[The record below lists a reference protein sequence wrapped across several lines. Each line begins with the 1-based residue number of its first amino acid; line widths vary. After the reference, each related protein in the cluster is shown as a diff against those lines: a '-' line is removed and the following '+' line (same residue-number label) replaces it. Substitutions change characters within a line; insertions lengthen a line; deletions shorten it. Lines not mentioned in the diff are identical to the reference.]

1 MTSNGVSIQR
11 STRTKVKMEAGCDI
25 ARFSVAVRANHGF
38 LKGSL
43 PSKLCVHTNQAAYD
57 AKSRPL
63 GPNVEIGAEVGVEDD
78 ELVVVVPGNAPK
90 AAEYCGDVV
99 PPLADSPSKQAEDAR
114 RKPEGYPVEQVDQE
128 LDTMRRQVE
137 RIEIKEGDGV
147 SRQLEGA
154 FEALRRDLNRQTQL
168 LEAVLSKMTTTTSS
182 KTDGLLG
189 QEVHARLK
197 SNGLFIKAAQQCDQD
212 AFWTLNDQV
221 HANQLK
227 EAALHAMV
235 ATFFEGMLGALGM
248 VYVNCEQH
256 KWLPQASSGSPTTYL
271 KPDGFATHAAMYR
284 RATTG
289 RMHASS
295 GHTVRIGVPEVG
307 LFDCLIVF
315 ECKRVVGDAALGQ
328 VARYMENL
336 STSTGAILFGRESC
350 WLIESHCGIIV
361 KVVTVHWVEE
371 GSKALIREF
380 LANLVSPWVAR
391 LTDACAALD
400 VTVEEGCG
408 SYLGRGAHG
417 RVFKVEN
424 RHRETFAMEVVEKRF
439 SGHLYREQFALE
451 HMHVPGVTIDRVE
464 ACTEFATGA
473 AMLTTPVG
481 SPHPRPN
488 TRHDVHGL
496 FCVLKELH
504 DRSLVHGDPRVS
516 NVIVVEESGELRWI
530 DLSAVRP
537 SNSHRLSLDV
547 EILARS
553 ILQVSWEHDMD
564 LNSVFDEYGQSP
576 TQDNMNFVA
585 ELVWGKMHSTR

>member
-1 MTSNGVSIQR
+1 MAASRFVWYQLMTSNGVSIQR

-63 GPNVEIGAEVGVEDD
+63 GPNVEIAAEVGVEDD

-99 PPLADSPSKQAEDAR
+99 PPLADSPSKQAEDAS

-197 SNGLFIKAAQQCDQD
+197 
-212 AFWTLNDQV
+212 
-221 HANQLK
+221 

-235 ATFFEGMLGALGM
+235 ATFFEDMLGALGM

-256 KWLPQASSGSPTTYL
+256 KWLPQASSG
-271 KPDGFATHAAMYR
+271 
-284 RATTG
+284 
-289 RMHASS
+289 

-424 RHRETFAMEVVEKRF
+424 RRRETFAMEVVEKRF

-496 FCVLKELH
+496 FCVLKQLH

-576 TQDNMNFVA
+576 TQDNMNLVA